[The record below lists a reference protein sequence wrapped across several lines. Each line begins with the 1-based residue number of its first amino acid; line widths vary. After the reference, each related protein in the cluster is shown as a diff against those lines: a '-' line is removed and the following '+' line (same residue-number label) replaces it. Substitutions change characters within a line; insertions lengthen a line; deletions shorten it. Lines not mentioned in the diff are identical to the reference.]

1 MTILIYDR
9 NLMWA
14 ARLVQ
19 SAKSL
24 GHEPV
29 MLSDHALCPGDVAVV
44 NLSDDA
50 SVLAPLVAALR
61 AQGTYVIG
69 HAGHKEKPL
78 LALGNEFGCDRV
90 TTNSEITHKFEALL
104 PAV

>member
-29 MLSDHALCPGDVAVV
+29 MLSDHTVQAGDMAVV

-50 SVLAPLVAALR
+50 AVLRDLVAALR

-90 TTNSEITHKFEALL
+90 ASNSEITHRFGALL
-104 PAV
+104 PG

>member
-1 MTILIYDR
+1 MIILIYDR

-19 SAKSL
+19 SARSL
-24 GHEPV
+24 GHEAV
-29 MLSDHALCPGDVAVV
+29 MLSDHEVRPGDVAVV

-50 SVLAPLVAALR
+50 SLLSSLVAGLR
-61 AQGTYVIG
+61 DQGSYVIG

-90 TTNSEITHKFEALL
+90 ATNSEITHKFESLL